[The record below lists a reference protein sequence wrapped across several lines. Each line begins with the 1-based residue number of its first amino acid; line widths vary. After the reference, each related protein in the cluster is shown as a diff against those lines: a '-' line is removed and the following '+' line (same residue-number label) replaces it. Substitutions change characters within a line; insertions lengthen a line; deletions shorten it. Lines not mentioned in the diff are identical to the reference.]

1 MMGNGKKKKRI
12 NARRVQQ
19 LYRDDWV
26 RLLEEQRKELV
37 ETALESD
44 KESALAARVRHNI
57 TTMANKYHGV
67 VDMKLQ
73 HNVWDSMLLP
83 WLWQSKHT
91 TVVMFIQELL
101 KHPDVNDVLVVG
113 GVLKSLLLDGE
124 ITTFRD
130 LDIALD
136 LQTWHKERNSECRDS
151 AYLITKQEQVITDVL
166 QAIGYFDDKS
176 YPGLN
181 TNRYGGIKLKFSP
194 FGSDWQVGAGNDVTA
209 LSVDIWAI
217 ENTKNYDVVT
227 TSTECNEKSK
237 DYTQQQLRAIKVP
250 KCFDFN
256 VDALAYSLRDDR
268 WVGQCDLDFAETT
281 MTRGIELS
289 PVNKSWQTM
298 AQQLISRR
306 GGEKD
311 TLLKILIASSGIP
324 MEFIPISVYK
334 DNKVLLEQQV
344 ELRAMY
350 VLRALYDCF
359 KHGIP
364 VHPDLGKLLSEWWL
378 EAVDHVYYG
387 QPAAAIDAY
396 HRLAV
401 DHYKDERHGDN
412 VETTDRYDEY
422 DPRLWSRSPR
432 LRFIDDMHTLFHSKT
447 WLATAIE
454 IMVQEY
460 LDYEYSMGYEV

>member
-1 MMGNGKKKKRI
+1 MIDDSRKKKRI
-12 NARRVQQ
+12 SAQRVQQ

-26 RLLEEQRKELV
+26 RLFEEQRKESMLD
-37 ETALESD
+37 SD
-44 KESALAARVRHNI
+44 SENALAARVRHNI
-57 TTMANKYHGV
+57 TTMASKYHGV

-73 HNVWDSMLLP
+73 HNVWCSMLLP
-83 WLWQSKHT
+83 WLWQLKHT
-91 TVVMFIQELL
+91 TAVMFIQELL
-101 KHPDVNDVLVVG
+101 KHPDVNDVLIVG
-113 GVLKSLLLDGE
+113 GVLKSLLLEGE
-124 ITTFRD
+124 LTAFRD

-136 LQTWHKERNSECRDS
+136 LQTWHK
-151 AYLITKQEQVITDVL
+151 QEQVVTDVL
-166 QAIGYFDDKS
+166 QTIGYFDDKS
-176 YPGLN
+176 YPGLT
-181 TNRYGGIKLKFSP
+181 TNRYGGIKLKFRP
-194 FGSDWQVGAGNDVTA
+194 FGADNDVMA

-227 TSTECNEKSK
+227 TSTEESK
-237 DYTQQQLRAIKVP
+237 EYTQQQLRAIKVP
-250 KCFDFN
+250 KCFDFT

-324 MEFIPISVYK
+324 MELIPISVYK
-334 DNKVLLEQQV
+334 DNKVLLEQQA

-359 KHGIP
+359 KYGIP

-387 QPAAAIDAY
+387 QPAAAVDAY

-401 DHYKDERHGDN
+401 DHYKGERYGDSI
-412 VETTDRYDEY
+412 ETIDVYDEH
-422 DPRLWSRSPR
+422 DPRLWFRSPR
-432 LRFIDDMHTLFHSKT
+432 LRFIDDVHTLFYSKT

-454 IMVQEY
+454 IMVQKY
-460 LDYEYSMGYEV
+460 LDYGYSMGYEG